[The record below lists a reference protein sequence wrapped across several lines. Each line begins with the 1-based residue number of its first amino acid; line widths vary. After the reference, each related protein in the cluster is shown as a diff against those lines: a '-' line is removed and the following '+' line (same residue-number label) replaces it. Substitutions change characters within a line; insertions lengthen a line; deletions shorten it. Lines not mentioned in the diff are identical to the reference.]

1 MELSLSKL
9 PWWGQ
14 IAAFVVVCAGATYG
28 FWHFYVSEVSADITL
43 RQTRLTAL
51 RSDIA
56 RGVATARRLPE
67 FESQVGELEQRL
79 ENLKQVLPEEKDVA
93 DILRRIQ
100 GLATQ
105 SNLSIQRFTPQ
116 PPVQQ
121 TLYAEI
127 PYRLQAEG
135 TYHDLGLFFD
145 RISKFPRIISV
156 SEISIKAKNAAG
168 TKRHDCGRGCGDD
181 VRAARGRRRRDQGR
195 ARGAQT
201 AVGGEVSAA

>member
-1 MELSLSKL
+1 MELSLNKL

-14 IAAFVVVCAGATYG
+14 IGAFVVVCAGAVYG
-28 FWHFYVSEVSADITL
+28 FWHFYVAEMSADVKI

-51 RSDIA
+51 RGDIA

-67 FESQVGELEQRL
+67 FETQVAQLEQRL
-79 ENLKQVLPEEKDVA
+79 ENLSQVLPEEKDVA

-105 SNLSIQRFTPQ
+105 SNLSIQRFTPTAV
-116 PPVQQ
+116 VQQ
-121 TLYAEI
+121 ALYAEI

-135 TYHDLGLFFD
+135 TYHNLGLFFD

-156 SEISIKAKNAAG
+156 SEIWIRAKNPVEANATILAECVATTFVLQEAAAG
-168 TKRHDCGRGCGDD
+168 SKKGGK
-181 VRAARGRRRRDQGR
+181 VVPKQPAAGK
-195 ARGAQT
+195 
-201 AVGGEVSAA
+201 

>member
-67 FESQVGELEQRL
+67 FESQVVELEQRL

-121 TLYAEI
+121 ALYAEI

-156 SEISIKAKNAAG
+156 SEISIKAKNPPEPNATIVAEAVATTFVLQEAAAG
-168 TKRHDCGRGCGDD
+168 TTKGGR
-181 VRAARGRRRRDQGR
+181 VVPKQP
-195 ARGAQT
+195 
-201 AVGGEVSAA
+201 SAGK

>member
-14 IAAFVVVCAGATYG
+14 IGAFVVVCAGATYG
-28 FWHFYVSEVSADITL
+28 FWHFYVSEMSGDINL

-51 RSDIA
+51 RGDIA

-67 FESQVGELEQRL
+67 FEAQVAQLEQRL

-116 PPVQQ
+116 APVQQ
-121 TLYAEI
+121 PLYAEI
-127 PYRLQAEG
+127 PYRLEAEG

-156 SEISIKAKNAAG
+156 SGISIKPKSPPDPNATITAECIATTFVLQDAAG
-168 TKRHDCGRGCGDD
+168 PGKPG
-181 VRAARGRRRRDQGR
+181 AAVVPKQP
-195 ARGAQT
+195 T
-201 AVGGEVSAA
+201 AGK